1 MIKPTLAS
9 PLTDGDGPSRPPSL
23 AELEAEV
30 ERWVTVTP
38 ARSSSPA
45 PNVAADDQATRL
57 RALIGVNPPQVRPQ
71 RTPAD
76 EPQITANPPL
86 RAATF
91 TIAVSSGKGGVGKT
105 NITVNLAA
113 ALAALGYRVTVLDAD
128 LGTANADVL
137 CGLTPA
143 ARLDHVLPPGG
154 LDVHDGARRTLK
166 DIVVDAPGGFRLI
179 PGSAGVSRMADLG
192 VADRR
197 RLFGWLGEIEDQ
209 SDILLVDT
217 AAGVGQTVTA
227 FLDAADICLVVTT
240 PEPTAI
246 TDAYALV
253 KCAAST
259 DSRSLQFLGRRG
271 SHRPVFRFIVNQC
284 EDDRE
289 ARRVFARLRAVCARF
304 LGVEVALAGWLA
316 QDVRVAEA
324 VRARQ
329 LFWLRSRGCPAA
341 ANISALAASLTQ
353 DLGPPAPRP
362 AAPHPPKPVAS
373 GLRRFLGLA

>member
-1 MIKPTLAS
+1 
-9 PLTDGDGPSRPPSL
+9 
-23 AELEAEV
+23 
-30 ERWVTVTP
+30 
-38 ARSSSPA
+38 
-45 PNVAADDQATRL
+45 
-57 RALIGVNPPQVRPQ
+57 
-71 RTPAD
+71 
-76 EPQITANPPL
+76 
-86 RAATF
+86 
-91 TIAVSSGKGGVGKT
+91 
-105 NITVNLAA
+105 
-113 ALAALGYRVTVLDAD
+113 
-128 LGTANADVL
+128 
-137 CGLTPA
+137 
-143 ARLDHVLPPGG
+143 RLDHILPPGG
-154 LDVHDGARRTLK
+154 LDVHDGARRTLR

-209 SDILLVDT
+209 SDILLIDT
-217 AAGVGQTVTA
+217 AAGVGQSVTA

-259 DSRSLQFLGRRG
+259 DSRALQFLGGRAP
-271 SHRPVFRFIVNQC
+271 HRPVFRFVVNQC
-284 EDDRE
+284 EDEHE

-329 LFWLRSRGCPAA
+329 LFWLRSRGCPAS

-353 DLGPPAPRP
+353 DVGPPSPRP
-362 AAPHPPKPVAS
+362 ASPNPPRRVAS
-373 GLRRFLGLA
+373 GLRRFLGLT